1 MESLGLKLHKV
12 WRSLEW
18 ILSVLGT
25 LNCVWLANT
34 FWRYQLSIPGVT
46 INQIWPLPA
55 LYLIEVV
62 LLGAAG
68 LYVVI
73 MNNGTKPIRISPVPW
88 ISAGA
93 LSVFIVLAGFSF
105 GTGLIPATGAFL
117 GAGIFADIR
126 QEQSLLK
133 HIGFFLLAVIIQ
145 AILMFAILLIQ
156 A

>member
-12 WRSLEW
+12 WRALEW
-18 ILSVLGT
+18 LLSVFGT

-34 FWRYQLSIPGVT
+34 FWQYQLSVPGVT
-46 INQIWPLPA
+46 LNQIWPLPA

-62 LLGAAG
+62 ILGAAG

-73 MNNGTKPIRISPVPW
+73 VNNGTKPIRSASVPW
-88 ISAGA
+88 VSAGA

-117 GAGIFADIR
+117 GAGIFADVR

-133 HIGFFLLAVIIQ
+133 HIGFFLLAVFIQ
-145 AILMFAILLIQ
+145 AILMFTILLIQ